1 MKQILT
7 ILFLTVAVISYGQ
20 TAKQIDS
27 LSFCHNK
34 YKAPAGCKTESE
46 YQLQCNDYSIQ
57 WLYMNDEMLKTMPD
71 QFVSQLAGQMQKF
84 KKESITPLLLDKE
97 VKGYKISFKSDNGIS
112 YQVIAYG
119 VVNGQPVLVQLSLDK
134 EPKTND
140 DIPEFARQ
148 LIKLTNE

>member
-7 ILFLTVAVISYGQ
+7 ILFLATTTIAYGQ
-20 TAKQIDS
+20 TSKQIDS

-34 YKAPAGCKTESE
+34 YKAPTGCKTESE

-71 QFVSQLAGQMQKF
+71 QFVSQLAGQMKKF
-84 KKESITPLLLDKE
+84 KKKPITPLLLEKE
-97 VKGYKISFKSDNGIS
+97 VNGYKISFKSDSGTS
-112 YQVIAYG
+112 YQIIAYG
-119 VVNGQPVLVQLSLDK
+119 IANGQPVLVQLSLDK

-148 LIKLTNE
+148 IVKLTK